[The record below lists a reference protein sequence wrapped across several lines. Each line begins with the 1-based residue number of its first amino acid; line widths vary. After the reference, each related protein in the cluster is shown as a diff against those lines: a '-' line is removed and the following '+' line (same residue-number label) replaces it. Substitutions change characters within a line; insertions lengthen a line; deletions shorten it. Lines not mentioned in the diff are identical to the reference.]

1 MSNLTTFFPGASG
14 GSSDITDPKLLPRL
28 QVPVSGLIMKNYFGS
43 ISTSIT
49 TNLSYQFWA
58 PFFAANMSESF
69 SALELSATFN
79 TYETILDVSSS
90 TNGGYF
96 HHVIGS
102 YIDPGQTQTETY
114 KITVDGVATEIVRAP
129 PSGTPASRAV
139 IGWLASGAAASSVAA
154 TGWGVG
160 GGSMG
165 EQSYYQSVTANYSV
179 AAGSTNI
186 TNGFISNINAYYT
199 VPNVPLAYPSLR
211 FKETLKVEIKRSGR
225 YTSSSLSNNTG
236 VRYTMI

>member
-1 MSNLTTFFPGASG
+1 MSNLTDFFPSTG
-14 GSSDITDPKLLPRL
+14 GSSDITDPKLLPRVETQFL
-28 QVPVSGLIMKNYFGS
+28 YMKTRWANASVS
-43 ISTSIT
+43 
-49 TNLSYQFWA
+49 TNAIFWQ
-58 PFFAANMSESF
+58 PFSAATMSEQF
-69 SALELSATFN
+69 SMLQLSTTYN

>member
-1 MSNLTTFFPGASG
+1 MSNLTDFFPSTG
-14 GSSDITDPKLLPRL
+14 GSSDITDPKLLPR
-28 QVPVSGLIMKNYFGS
+28 VE
-43 ISTSIT
+43 T
-49 TNLSYQFWA
+49 QFLYMQTRWA
-58 PFFAANMSESF
+58 NASDSLAALFWQPFSAATMSEQF
-69 SALELSATFN
+69 SMLQLSTTYN

-102 YIDPGQTQTETY
+102 YINGGQTQTETY

-139 IGWLASGAAASSVAA
+139 IGWLASGAAATSVAA

-165 EQSYYQSVTANYSV
+165 EQSYHQSVTANYSV
-179 AAGSTNI
+179 AVGSTNI
-186 TNGFISNINAYYT
+186 TNGFISNINARYT
-199 VPNVPLAYPSLR
+199 VPNVPLAYPSLK
-211 FKETLKVEIKRSGR
+211 FKETLKVEIKRSGQ
-225 YTSSSLSNNTG
+225 YTSSALYNSTG